1 MDRVLLDQVIM
12 TDYGQFD
19 LIWADEGGFDG
30 IFERC
35 FEGQVN
41 GLVGAAAPNGVYINL
56 GRRSGGSDMCIVL
69 LDKRPATEPDSAWED
84 IVEVSFAL
92 PPGHDLRW
100 ASWADETKGELANVP
115 PGSYRLR
122 VSAKGRDEGHDGEF
136 SEEVVDH
143 YLLEMWPAT
152 PKPDAI
158 VRSKS
163 QSAEYWHKTWGS
175 RR

>member
-1 MDRVLLDQVIM
+1 MERVLLDQVIR

-19 LIWADEGGFDG
+19 LLWAGYGFDG
-30 IFERC
+30 IFERF
-35 FEGQVN
+35 FEGQAN
-41 GLVGAAAPNGVYINL
+41 GLVGASNPYGIYVHF
-56 GRRSGGSDMCIVL
+56 GRRSGRSDVRIIL
-69 LDKRPATEPDSAWED
+69 LDEPAGMNSDSSWED
-84 IVEVSFAL
+84 IVELSFTL

-100 ASWADETKGELANVP
+100 ASWADETTGELANVP
-115 PGSYRLR
+115 PGDYRLR
-122 VSAKGRDEGHDGEF
+122 VSAKGRDAGEDGEF

-152 PKPDAI
+152 PEPDAI
-158 VRSKS
+158 LRTGS